1 MCLQLSILLSQLRV
15 SYSIS
20 CRAFIILTTM
30 LCVVNNGSFL
40 QDSHITPLEDM
51 YPWGRDPIDAE
62 KLWILSERIV
72 DQKFDY

>member
-1 MCLQLSILLSQLRV
+1 MCLELFILLSQLRV
-15 SYSIS
+15 SYSILH
-20 CRAFIILTTM
+20 RTIIVLTTI

-62 KLWILSERIV
+62 KLWDLSEKIV
-72 DQKFDY
+72 SEKFNY